1 MTSPNKTTATTKTAL
16 PRYGQNQDTDWNL
29 VMEQAARRG
38 ARKALAEI
46 GLDDQEACRDVRDLR
61 ELLTN
66 WQRIRREATRS
77 LITFGVRAI
86 LIFMVL
92 MAAFVI
98 STGMGC

>member
-1 MTSPNKTTATTKTAL
+1 
-16 PRYGQNQDTDWNL
+16 
-29 VMEQAARRG
+29 
-38 ARKALAEI
+38 
-46 GLDDQEACRDVRDLR
+46 VRDLR

-66 WQRIRREATRS
+66 WRRIRREATRS

-98 STGMGC
+98 STGFGTGIGR

>member
-1 MTSPNKTTATTKTAL
+1 MTLRAEKPT
-16 PRYGQNQDTDWNL
+16 QNNDIDWNL
-29 VMEQAARRG
+29 IIEQAAKRG

-46 GLDDQEACRDVRDLR
+46 GLDDQAACRDVRDLR

-66 WQRIRREATRS
+66 WRRIRHEATRS

-92 MAAFVI
+92 MSAFVI
-98 STGMGC
+98 TTGMGR

>member
-1 MTSPNKTTATTKTAL
+1 VKNNDSQNRKLTCSTSP
-16 PRYGQNQDTDWNL
+16 DWNIII
-29 VMEQAARRG
+29 EQAAKRG
-38 ARKALAEI
+38 ARNALAEI
-46 GLDDQEACRDVRDLR
+46 GLDDQAACLDVRDLR

-66 WQRIRREATRS
+66 WRRIRREATRS

-98 STGMGC
+98 STGMGR

>member
-1 MTSPNKTTATTKTAL
+1 MTARTEKPTRSTSP
-16 PRYGQNQDTDWNL
+16 DWNIIIK
-29 VMEQAARRG
+29 QAAKRG
-38 ARKALAEI
+38 ARNALAEI
-46 GLDDQEACRDVRDLR
+46 GLDDQAACRDVRDLR

-66 WQRIRREATRS
+66 WRRIRREATRS

-98 STGMGC
+98 STGMGR

>member
-1 MTSPNKTTATTKTAL
+1 MTDKHETPASKINH
-16 PRYGQNQDTDWNL
+16 DWN
-29 VMEQAARRG
+29 VIIKQVAKRG

-46 GLDDQEACRDVRDLR
+46 GLDDQAACRDVRDLR

-66 WQRIRREATRS
+66 WRRIRREATRS

-92 MAAFVI
+92 MAAVVI
-98 STGMGC
+98 STGFGTGIGR

>member
-1 MTSPNKTTATTKTAL
+1 MTDKHETPASKVNP
-16 PRYGQNQDTDWNL
+16 DWN
-29 VMEQAARRG
+29 VIIEQAAKRG

-46 GLDDQEACRDVRDLR
+46 GLDDQAACRDVRDLR

-66 WQRIRREATRS
+66 WRRIRREATRS

-98 STGMGC
+98 STGFGTGIGR

>member
-1 MTSPNKTTATTKTAL
+1 MTDIHETPASKVNP
-16 PRYGQNQDTDWNL
+16 DWN
-29 VMEQAARRG
+29 VIIEQAAKRG

-46 GLDDQEACRDVRDLR
+46 GLDDQAACRDVRDLR

-66 WQRIRREATRS
+66 WRRIRREATRS
-77 LITFGVRAI
+77 LITVGVRGI

-98 STGMGC
+98 GTGFGTGIGR

>member
-1 MTSPNKTTATTKTAL
+1 MTDKHETPASKVNP
-16 PRYGQNQDTDWNL
+16 DWN
-29 VMEQAARRG
+29 VIIEQAAKRG

-46 GLDDQEACRDVRDLR
+46 GLDDQAACRDVRDLR

-66 WQRIRREATRS
+66 WRRIRREATRS

-92 MAAFVI
+92 MAAVVI
-98 STGMGC
+98 STGFGTGIGR